1 MKISWT
7 DELDARLIDM
17 CCQNRPVG
25 EIATILGTTE
35 SAVWTRMSRIRA
47 RPQLDTMTQE
57 AIAEKA
63 ADGWRPSRIARQYD
77 IPEAYVATVVKA
89 VAKGEHILAND
100 RDRRVGRPRKPRPS
114 WTTQQQ
120 KESVMPTKN
129 RLSDLNDHLFAQLE
143 RLSDEDLTPEEVEK
157 EATRAD
163 AIVAVADK
171 IIQNAA
177 LGISAA
183 KLVAGQGADPRP
195 YLRTI
200 EGQVAIAKAE

>member
-1 MKISWT
+1 MKLSWT
-7 DELDARLIDM
+7 PELDARLTDM
-17 CCQNRPVG
+17 CCQNRSVG

-35 SAVWTRMSRIRA
+35 GAVWTRMTRIRA
-47 RPQLDTMTQE
+47 RPKLDVMTQE
-57 AIAEKA
+57 SIAEKF
-63 ADGWRPSRIARQYD
+63 ADGWRTSRIARQYD
-77 IPEAYVATVVKA
+77 IPEAYVATVVEA
-89 VAKGEHILAND
+89 VAKGAHILAND
-100 RDRRVGRPRKPRPS
+100 RDRRVGRPRKSRPA
-114 WTTQQQ
+114 WTTQPQ
-120 KESVMPTKN
+120 KEAVMPTKN

-143 RLSDEDLTPEEVEK
+143 RLSDEDLSPEEIEK